1 MMNKGKAI
9 DPATES
15 YVQMEMSRE
24 EILKRLRKKGCR
36 ITKQREM
43 LIGIILQE
51 ECTCCKEI
59 YYVARKVMP
68 DIGIATI
75 YRMLGTMED
84 VGAIKRESSY
94 RVCCKKKNQI
104 EGCSVELENHAFVEL
119 NAESLNQVIQKGM
132 EACGYFNGKRVVNVM
147 FQECS

>member
-9 DPATES
+9 DTATES

-119 NAESLNQVIQKGM
+119 SAESLNQVIQKGM